1 MLLFAGLGNP
11 GQEYAANRHNAG
23 FMALDMLAD
32 QHGFSGWKDKNGA
45 QLAEGRLGGEK
56 ILAVKPQTFMNRS
69 GLPVAEAARF
79 YKIPNDNIFV
89 FYDEIDLAAGKLRV
103 KCGGGHGGHNGIR
116 DLDRHLGTDYWR
128 VRIGVGR
135 PEQVIP
141 GSRIDIRKWVLMDFT
156 SAERDSWVPALMK
169 AMSAEAPLLV
179 AHDEGSFMS
188 RVAHLAPAPKPPTD
202 DKKAPKPSS
211 RGSDTGGRDSGGR
224 DTGGRDP
231 GAAPDSK
238 ET

>member
-11 GQEYAANRHNAG
+11 GQEYTANRHNAG
-23 FMALDMLAD
+23 FMALDRLAD
-32 QHGFSGWKDKNGA
+32 DHGFSAWKDKNGA
-45 QLAEGRLGGEK
+45 LVAEGRLGGEK
-56 ILAVKPQTFMNRS
+56 ILAVKPQSFMNRS

-79 YKIPNDNIFV
+79 YKIPNDDIFV

-103 KCGGGHGGHNGIR
+103 KRGGGHGGHNGIR
-116 DLDRHLGTDYWR
+116 DLDRHLGQDYWR

-156 SAERDSWVPALMK
+156 ASERDGWLPDLLR
-169 AMSAEAPLLV
+169 AMADEAPLLA

-188 RVAHLAPAPKPPTD
+188 RVAHLAPAPKT
-202 DKKAPKPSS
+202 KTSEAE
-211 RGSDTGGRDSGGR
+211 TG
-224 DTGGRDP
+224 TG
-231 GAAPDSK
+231 PDGK

>member
-11 GQEYAANRHNAG
+11 GRDYAGNRHNAG
-23 FMALDMLAD
+23 FMALDALAD
-32 QHGFSGWKDKNGA
+32 RHGFSPWKAKDGA
-45 QLAEGRLGGEK
+45 QIAEGRIGSHK
-56 ILAVKPQTFMNRS
+56 ILAIKPQSFMNKS
-69 GLPVAEAARF
+69 GPPVAEAARF
-79 YKIPNDNIFV
+79 YKIPPENIFV
-89 FYDEIDLAAGKLRV
+89 FYDEIDLAAGKIRV

-116 DLDRHLGTDYWR
+116 DIDRHIGTDYWR

-156 SAERDSWVPALMK
+156 ASERDGWLPDLLR
-169 AMSAEAPLLV
+169 AMADEAPLLA

-188 RVAHLAPAPKPPTD
+188 RVAHLAPAPKTETSE
-202 DKKAPKPSS
+202 AE
-211 RGSDTGGRDSGGR
+211 TG
-224 DTGGRDP
+224 TG
-231 GAAPDSK
+231 PDGK

>member
-11 GQEYAANRHNAG
+11 GRDYAGNRHNAG
-23 FMALDMLAD
+23 FMALDVLAD
-32 QHGFSGWKDKNGA
+32 RHGFSPWKAKDGA
-45 QLAEGRLGGEK
+45 QIAEGRIRSHK
-56 ILAVKPQTFMNRS
+56 ILAIKPQSFMNKS

-79 YKIPNDNIFV
+79 YKIPPENIFV
-89 FYDEIDLAAGKLRV
+89 FYDEIDLAAGKIRV

-116 DLDRHLGTDYWR
+116 DIDRHIGTDYWR

-156 SAERDSWVPALMK
+156 ASERDSWLPDLLR
-169 AMSAEAPLLV
+169 AMADEAPLLA

-188 RVAHLAPAPKPPTD
+188 RVAHLAPAPKIETPEAET
-202 DKKAPKPSS
+202 
-211 RGSDTGGRDSGGR
+211 RTGLDG
-224 DTGGRDP
+224 
-231 GAAPDSK
+231 K

>member
-11 GQEYAANRHNAG
+11 GQDYAANRHNAG
-23 FMALDMLAD
+23 FMAMDALVDH
-32 QHGFSGWKDKNGA
+32 HGFSGWKDKGGA
-45 QLAEGRLGGEK
+45 QLAEGRLGGDK

-89 FYDEIDLAAGKLRV
+89 FYDEIDLAAGKIRV

-156 SAERDSWVPALMK
+156 AGERDGWVAALMK
-169 AMSAEAPLLV
+169 AISAEAPLLV

-188 RVAHLAPAPKPPTD
+188 RIAYLAPPPKHEPARSESHQAQAPNAK
-202 DKKAPKPSS
+202 
-211 RGSDTGGRDSGGR
+211 TGKD
-224 DTGGRDP
+224 
-231 GAAPDSK
+231 PDSK